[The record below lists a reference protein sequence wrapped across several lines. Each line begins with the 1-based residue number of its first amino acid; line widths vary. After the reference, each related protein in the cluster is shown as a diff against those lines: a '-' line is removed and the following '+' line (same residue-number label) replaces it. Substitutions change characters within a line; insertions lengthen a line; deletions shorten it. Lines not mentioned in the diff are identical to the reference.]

1 MNLDIICIAITRF
14 LKCIKENGR
23 LLGLEG
29 KSERINKRNRNG
41 QSSCLS
47 ELFTL
52 QKEKKKKTLAG
63 INENKLKIVKWLG
76 NQMDSCDG
84 IQNDSNKQPRTEYC
98 TGSLCGFPQMLPS
111 FTQEAK

>member
-41 QSSCLS
+41 QRAINNPKRYCIIGVKYRIDPQHQILHRK
-47 ELFTL
+47 
-52 QKEKKKKTLAG
+52 QAG
-63 INENKLKIVKWLG
+63 
-76 NQMDSCDG
+76 
-84 IQNDSNKQPRTEYC
+84 
-98 TGSLCGFPQMLPS
+98 
-111 FTQEAK
+111 